1 MFADFLEMWFH
12 LHQIRMQTIENAPM
26 VDTVDTYIL
35 KETFFKKGELVPLS
49 WKELDKKID
58 TSLVYVG

>member
-1 MFADFLEMWFH
+1 M
-12 LHQIRMQTIENAPM
+12 T
-26 VDTVDTYIL
+26 DTYIL
-35 KETFFKKGELVPLS
+35 KETFLKKKGELVPLS

>member
-1 MFADFLEMWFH
+1 MWFH
-12 LHQIRMQTIENAPM
+12 LHQIRMQTIENAPV

-35 KETFFKKGELVPLS
+35 KETLKKKDELVPLS
-49 WKELDKKID
+49 WRELDKKID

>member
-1 MFADFLEMWFH
+1 MWFH

-35 KETFFKKGELVPLS
+35 KETFLKKGELVPLS
-49 WKELDKKID
+49 WKELYKKID